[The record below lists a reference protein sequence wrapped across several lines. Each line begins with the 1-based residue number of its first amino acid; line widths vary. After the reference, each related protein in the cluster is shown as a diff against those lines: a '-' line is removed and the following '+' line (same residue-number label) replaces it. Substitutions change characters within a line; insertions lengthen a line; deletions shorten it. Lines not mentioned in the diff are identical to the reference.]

1 LSDLSNINNKQDN
14 LRAPEENIALGEI
27 LKPLWVRRWKLVFFT
42 LLVTLLVA
50 FYVSLLKQSYVATAI
65 LQIGNNKPSNTL
77 SINNAFNETN
87 ASKEQVKTQFEL
99 LRSRQFAERVI
110 LKLNLTQHEEFNSN
124 KYNNKLP
131 FLAKSSQNGWTP
143 SLNAV
148 VGAFSHRLT
157 ITPINST
164 ELVKISFR
172 SYSPEL
178 SQQVANQVG
187 KTYLLYQDEIHS
199 ASKESTSQWL
209 VDQLE
214 ELGEKLEISE
224 LSLQDY
230 RESEGIVD
238 IQGIVGLVASELTQL
253 TSSAL
258 KSAKY
263 RDDLK
268 ITYEYIQNNKQDINE
283 LIELNE
289 VSSHSTY
296 IQLRRSHEM
305 VERKVF
311 ELAKRYGP
319 KHPKRIAI
327 EAELES
333 IEARISKQIN
343 EIITAI
349 EKQYLSAIQKAEA
362 NKKRLAIAKKDFL
375 RLSRLQNK
383 FSQLQREVD
392 TNKELYGNYLVRLK
406 EADAMGNYKT
416 NFYVRFIDKAILPKA
431 PVAPNKKVYIV
442 VSFILAFLGISIVVI
457 MRELLLDTLNS
468 RRKLDNFQEAPIL
481 AVLPKFKL
489 ATNLNSHFELE
500 DNHFTEAIRTLRTAL
515 LFNGEKKP
523 PKVIAITSS
532 VPSEGKS
539 TVALHLARSFSEMEK
554 VLLIEADLRQPTV
567 AKNLKL
573 DIHRPGLSNLLAK
586 THQINECIVR
596 DKNAKL
602 DILTSGISPANP
614 LAFLSM
620 KRFSMLIK
628 VFGNFYDRIIIETPP
643 VNAVSDA
650 VIISKNVD
658 SVIYVVHSSKTK
670 RDQITQGIRMLK
682 QVNAPIEGL
691 VINQSQNIDTDKY
704 QNKYYNDMANIIKLP
719 IRKQV

>member
-1 LSDLSNINNKQDN
+1 MNKDQESIK
-14 LRAPEENIALGEI
+14 APNEDIALSEV
-27 LKPLWVRRWKLVFFT
+27 LRPLWVRRWKLVFFT
-42 LLVTLLVA
+42 LCVTLFFS
-50 FYVSLLKQSYVATAI
+50 FYVSLLKPSYVATAT

-77 SINNAFNETN
+77 SINDAFNETN
-87 ASKEQVKTQFEL
+87 ASEEQIRTQYEL
-99 LRSRQFAERVI
+99 LKSRKFAERVATR
-110 LKLNLTQHEEFNSN
+110 LNLARHEEFNSN
-124 KYNNKLP
+124 KYNNKIP
-131 FLAKSSQNGWTP
+131 YLANRGKSNNTP
-143 SLNAV
+143 SLSSV
-148 VGAFSHRLT
+148 VGAFQQRLS
-157 ITPINST
+157 IEPIGNT

-178 SQQVANQVG
+178 SKQVANQIG
-187 KTYLLYQDEIHS
+187 ETYLQYQDEIHS

-214 ELGEKLEISE
+214 ELGQKLESSE
-224 LSLQDY
+224 LALQEY
-230 RESEGIVD
+230 REAEGIVD
-238 IQGIVGLVASELTQL
+238 IQGVVGLVASELTEL

-258 KSAKY
+258 QAEKY
-263 RDDLK
+263 KDDLK
-268 ITYEYIQNNKQDINE
+268 VTYEYIQNNKEN
-283 LIELNE
+283 LSGLMELNE
-289 VSSHSTY
+289 VSSHPTY
-296 IQLRRSHEM
+296 VQLRRSQEV

-319 KHPKRIAI
+319 KHPKRIAV
-327 EAELES
+327 EAEFES
-333 IEARISKQIN
+333 IESRINIQIN
-343 EIITAI
+343 EIITSI
-349 EKQYLSAIQKAEA
+349 EKQYSSAIQKAQA
-362 NKKRLAIAKKDFL
+362 NKQRLAAAKKDFL
-375 RLSRLQNK
+375 RLSRLKNK
-383 FSQLQREVD
+383 FFQLQREVD

-416 NFYVRFIDKAILPKA
+416 NFYVRFIDKAILPKS
-431 PVAPNKKVYIV
+431 PVAPNKRLYV
-442 VSFILAFLGISIVVI
+442 VISFILSFLAISIVVI
-457 MRELLLDTLNS
+457 MRELLVDTLNS

-489 ATNLNSHFELE
+489 KAGSSSHSEVS
-500 DNHFTEAIRTLRTAL
+500 DNHFTEAVRTLRTSL

-532 VPSEGKS
+532 VPNEGKS

-554 VLLIEADLRQPTV
+554 VLLIEADLRHPTV
-567 AKNLKL
+567 AKNLNL
-573 DIHRPGLSNLLAK
+573 DVHRPGLSNLLAK

-596 DKNAKL
+596 DKNVKL

-650 VIISKNVD
+650 VIISKIVD
-658 SVIYVVHSSKTK
+658 SVVYIVHGSKTK
-670 RDQITQGIRMLK
+670 RDQITQGLRMLK
-682 QVNAPIEGL
+682 QVNAPIEGV
-691 VINQSQNIDTDKY
+691 VINQSENIDTDKY

-719 IRKQV
+719 IRKQM